1 MKRPAARM
9 SHGGAA
15 REPALKK
22 PAAASGPSRHV
33 SKLCNQVAEAVSSS
47 PEYPEEVKTMLAST
61 IDWTLAVPKER
72 RHAFQDN
79 AIEMVREVL
88 DGLKAAAQSRLDEAE
103 KTLETR
109 CKESEQQQSAVEV
122 AATVLA
128 ERKTI
133 VAAAIGE
140 HVERTSARVAAKQLL
155 ASAEQDQARGNAD
168 LVITEDKKQKLE
180 SGLETVFGPLKSGDL
195 PAAKVQDAI
204 KTIQKMAKDLGFD
217 ASLLQ
222 TARAVLAKAPSERGS
237 FDNVV
242 MEQLE
247 AEFQKC
253 MVTFTE
259 ELANGEPAKRERA
272 AKVEAASSEHAQ
284 ALASE
289 EAAKSAK
296 EAACTAQKEA
306 ETEHNARVKEQQQGA
321 SDMGSASEGVDAA
334 KAELTELHA
343 GPLSAF
349 KELLEFTEVP
359 PPAPVPAPED
369 ADAAEPAADAGE
381 PAADAAEPA
390 AGGAEPAAHATEA

>member
-1 MKRPAARM
+1 
-9 SHGGAA
+9 
-15 REPALKK
+15 
-22 PAAASGPSRHV
+22 
-33 SKLCNQVAEAVSSS
+33 
-47 PEYPEEVKTMLAST
+47 
-61 IDWTLAVPKER
+61 
-72 RHAFQDN
+72 
-79 AIEMVREVL
+79 MVREVL
-88 DGLKAAAQSRLDEAE
+88 DGLTAAAQSGLDKAE

-122 AATVLA
+122 AATMLA

-133 VAAAIGE
+133 VAAAKRE

-222 TARAVLAKAPSERGS
+222 TARAVLARAPSERGS

-242 MEQLE
+242 MDQLE

-259 ELANGEPAKRERA
+259 ELANGELAKKERA
-272 AKVEAASSEHAQ
+272 AKVEAASSEHAE

-296 EAACTAQKEA
+296 EAARTAQKEA
-306 ETEHNARVKEQQQGA
+306 EIEHKARVKEQQQGA
-321 SDMGSASEGVDAA
+321 SDMSSASEGVDTA
-334 KAELTELHA
+334 KAELTEFQE

-349 KELLEFTEVP
+349 QEMLEFTEVP
-359 PPAPVPAPED
+359 PSPSPVPAPED
-369 ADAAEPAADAGE
+369 PTTAADA
-381 PAADAAEPA
+381 
-390 AGGAEPAAHATEA
+390 